1 MTARL
6 AGKAAMVSGGSR
18 GIGAAIAKRFAA
30 EGADIVITYVGNPV
44 AAEETVTAIEAA
56 GRRGRAVQANV
67 ADPAAARAAVEQAAD
82 TLGGGL
88 DILVHSAGISE
99 FAPIADTRQE
109 DYVETYRRHAA
120 INVEGVLATTAAA
133 VPLMRDGGRVMLIG
147 SVNAHLMPFLGTA
160 IYGASKAAAAA
171 LARGWARDLGARGI
185 LVNTIQPG
193 PIATEMN
200 PDDERD
206 IAKTMKAMTA
216 LKRYGRVGEI
226 AALAAFLASDDAS
239 YITGATIDIDG
250 GMSV

>member
-30 EGADIVITYVGNPV
+30 EGADVVITYVGNPV

-56 GRRGRAVQANV
+56 GRRGRAVKANA
-67 ADPAAARAAVEQAAD
+67 ADPAAARAAVEQAAA
-82 TLGGGL
+82 TLGGL

-109 DYVETYRRHAA
+109 DYVDTYRRHAA

-133 VPLMRDGGRVMLIG
+133 VPLMRDGGRVILIG

-171 LARGWARDLGARGI
+171 LAQGWARDLGARGI

-200 PDDERD
+200 PDDERE

-226 AALAAFLASDDAS
+226 AALAAFLASDEAS
-239 YITGATIDIDG
+239 YITGVAIDIDG